1 MTTTFG
7 IKNIK
12 SLAPKW
18 FRRLKRAITL
28 LADTISIIL
37 LARGY
42 TGDSFVMLIV
52 RVGISGLLES
62 MEALLSDKEDEYNET
77 EKS

>member
-1 MTTTFG
+1 MPTAFG
-7 IKNIK
+7 IKNSK
-12 SLAPKW
+12 CPAPKW
-18 FRRLKRAITL
+18 FRRLKRSITL
-28 LADTISIIL
+28 LADTVSIIL

-62 MEALLSDKEDEYNET
+62 MEALLSDKEDDEQT
-77 EKS
+77 EK